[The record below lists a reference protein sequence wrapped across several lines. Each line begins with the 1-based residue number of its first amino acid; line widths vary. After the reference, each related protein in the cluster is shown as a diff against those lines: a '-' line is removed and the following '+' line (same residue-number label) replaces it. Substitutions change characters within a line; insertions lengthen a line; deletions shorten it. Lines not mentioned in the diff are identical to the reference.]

1 MPRAQ
6 VAAPGGRLVVL
17 KRFLDSQV
25 PACRREIRI
34 LHRFS
39 RACGVL
45 PIEGF
50 FVQANTSDV
59 YVQLPYLE
67 HGTLA
72 NYYDEISG
80 KPRLEQLSLLL
91 ALGATLRPG
100 QKSRLLLPTYLAL
113 KLVKL

>member
-72 NYYDEISG
+72 NYYDETQVEVGTVLTAI
-80 KPRLEQLSLLL
+80 L
-91 ALGATLRPG
+91 APMFMDKR
-100 QKSRLLLPTYLAL
+100 
-113 KLVKL
+113 